1 MRLAKCVRKDNVIPN
16 LNGVLLDLSPF
27 FHLHGTQPI
36 RSLDEE
42 AADKLVE
49 EFIKGSK

>member
-1 MRLAKCVRKDNVIPN
+1 MLTKCERTDNDIPN
-16 LNGVLLDLSPF
+16 LNGVLLELFPF

-42 AADKLVE
+42 AADKFVK